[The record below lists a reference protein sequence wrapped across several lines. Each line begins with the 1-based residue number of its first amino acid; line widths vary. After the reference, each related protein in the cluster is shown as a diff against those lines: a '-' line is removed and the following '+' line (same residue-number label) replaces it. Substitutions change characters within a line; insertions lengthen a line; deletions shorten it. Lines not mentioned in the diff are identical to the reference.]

1 MEDLMDNTNE
11 NYPVIDGISG
21 FTISQLFAALQSD
34 VKTLQQYM
42 ARLITQNPTQ
52 STEINNIFGQYHY

>member
-1 MEDLMDNTNE
+1 MDNTNE
-11 NYPVIDGISG
+11 NYPVIDSISG

-34 VKTLQQYM
+34 VTTLQQYK

-52 STEINNIFGQYHY
+52 STQINNIFGQYHY